1 MSVIFILFWIT
12 FGAFVADVLL
22 GKFGVV
28 SGGEMNQILGYVS
41 HFLLL
46 ALAAVLFTAECLR
59 REALR
64 DGARRAADT
73 PIDSKT
79 STN

>member
-1 MSVIFILFWIT
+1 MSVVFILFWIT

-22 GKFGVV
+22 GKFGVI
-28 SGGEMNQILGYVS
+28 SGGEVNQYLGYVS

-46 ALAAVLFTAECLR
+46 ALAAALFTAECLR

-64 DGARRAADT
+64 NNARQATDT
-73 PIDSKT
+73 SIDSKT
-79 STN
+79 PTN